1 MNEKTEIE
9 RKFIGAIA
17 PEIQEQLEAI
27 ERESKEINTER
38 EPDDMHICTTCN
50 GTGLVTNNF
59 ITTMCPCQLFKI

>member
-1 MNEKTEIE
+1 MSEKTEIE
-9 RKFIGAIA
+9 RKFI
-17 PEIQEQLEAI
+17 QEQLETI
-27 ERESKEINTER
+27 EKIETVEKIESKEINTER